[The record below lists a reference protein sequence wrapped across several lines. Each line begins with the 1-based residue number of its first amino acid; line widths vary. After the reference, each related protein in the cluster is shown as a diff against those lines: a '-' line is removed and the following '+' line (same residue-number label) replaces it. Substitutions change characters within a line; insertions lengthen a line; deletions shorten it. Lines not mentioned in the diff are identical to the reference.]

1 MTINTIEIENY
12 KGISKLKFS
21 PKKINIIVGKN
32 NTGKTSILEAINLL
46 FYNEEIQK
54 KTMASFFNIYS
65 KNRTITISATVNDKK
80 IKITIRE
87 PSETEVTNA
96 FAKKLIENFIEN
108 FQRNKKENIDK
119 IFIKELETVVIKNL
133 DDEFRN
139 VLTRNSLVLSNEK
152 GEDSVYHTLEFS
164 MFDKLQILMR
174 VITEQMERLLPTQ
187 EKTEQSKHL
196 RNAAERTIFSPSF
209 VSGFASS
216 AGRLNRKL
224 IQQSYNSNVIYI
236 RSIIDEINIS
246 FSRRRPEDSER
257 LHKIEKIAKEHNFIG
272 NLEKLDFDNVLFT
285 TPHGIRGHAFSFL
298 GDGFKSIIGLLWQ
311 LSSDKISN
319 SIILLD
325 ELENHMHPGFI
336 KELIKFIIDSSK
348 ELNVQFFI
356 TTHSSDV
363 LEIFLSEELNEIER
377 TYVKDE
383 LRILKMDKIK
393 DSMTIAECLNYDQS
407 RETKDKLLLDLRG
420 I

>member
-1 MTINTIEIENY
+1 MTIKIIEIENY
-12 KGISKLKFS
+12 KGISKLRFN
-21 PKKINIIVGKN
+21 PRKINILVGRN
-32 NTGKTSILEAINLL
+32 NTGKTSVLEAIQLL

-54 KTMASFFNIYS
+54 TTMSSFFNIYFED
-65 KNRTITISATVNDKK
+65 RTITISATVDSEK

-87 PSETEVTNA
+87 PTETEVVNA
-96 FAKKLIENFIEN
+96 FAKKLVESFIEN
-108 FQRNKKENIDK
+108 FQRISKDKIDK
-119 IFIKELETVVIKNL
+119 TFIKELETIVIKNL

-152 GEDSVYHTLEFS
+152 GEDSVYHTLEFF
-164 MFDKLQILMR
+164 MFDKLQILMKA
-174 VITEQMERLLPTQ
+174 ITEHMERLLPTQ
-187 EKTEQSKHL
+187 EKTEQSKYL
-196 RNAAERTIFSPSF
+196 RNVAERTIYSPR
-209 VSGFASS
+209 GL
-216 AGRLNRKL
+216 LNRKS
-224 IQQSYNSNVIYI
+224 IQTNYKSNVIYI
-236 RSIIDEINIS
+236 RSIIDEINLS

-272 NLEKLDFDNVLFT
+272 NLEKLDFDNVLFV

-319 SIILLD
+319 SVILLD
-325 ELENHMHPGFI
+325 EQENNMNPGFI
-336 KELIKFIIDSSK
+336 KELIKFIIGSSK
-348 ELNVQFFI
+348 ELNIQFFI

-363 LEIFLSEELNEIER
+363 LDIFLSEELDEIER
-377 TYVKDE
+377 AYVKDE

>member
-1 MTINTIEIENY
+1 MTIKIIEIENY
-12 KGISKLKFS
+12 KGISKLRFN
-21 PKKINIIVGKN
+21 PRKINILVGRN
-32 NTGKTSILEAINLL
+32 NTGKTSVLEAIQLL

-54 KTMASFFNIYS
+54 TTMSSFFNIYS
-65 KNRTITISATVNDKK
+65 KDRTITISATVDSEK

-87 PSETEVTNA
+87 PTETEVVNA
-96 FAKKLIENFIEN
+96 FAKKLVESFIEN
-108 FQRNKKENIDK
+108 FQRISKDKIDK
-119 IFIKELETVVIKNL
+119 TFIKELETIVIKNL

-152 GEDSVYHTLEFS
+152 GEDSVYHTLEFF
-164 MFDKLQILMR
+164 MFDKLQILMKA
-174 VITEQMERLLPTQ
+174 ITEHMERLLPTQ
-187 EKTEQSKHL
+187 EKTEQSKYL
-196 RNAAERTIFSPSF
+196 RNVAERTIYSPR
-209 VSGFASS
+209 GL
-216 AGRLNRKL
+216 LNRKS
-224 IQQSYNSNVIYI
+224 IQTNYKSNVIYI
-236 RSIIDEINIS
+236 RSIIDEINLS

-272 NLEKLDFDNVLFT
+272 NLEKLDFDNVLFV

-319 SIILLD
+319 SVILLD
-325 ELENHMHPGFI
+325 EPENHMHPGFI
-336 KELIKFIIDSSK
+336 KELIKFIIGSSK
-348 ELNVQFFI
+348 ELNIQFFI

-363 LEIFLSEELNEIER
+363 LDIFLSEELDEIER
-377 TYVKDE
+377 AYVKDE

>member
-1 MTINTIEIENY
+1 MTIKIIEIENY
-12 KGISKLKFS
+12 KGISKLRFN
-21 PKKINIIVGKN
+21 PRKINILVGRN
-32 NTGKTSILEAINLL
+32 NTGKTSVLEAIHLL

-54 KTMASFFNIYS
+54 TTMSSFFNIYFED
-65 KNRTITISATVNDKK
+65 RTITISATVDSEK

-87 PSETEVTNA
+87 PTETEVVNA
-96 FAKKLIENFIEN
+96 FAKKLVESFIEN
-108 FQRNKKENIDK
+108 FQRISKDKIDK
-119 IFIKELETVVIKNL
+119 TFIKELETIVIKNL

-152 GEDSVYHTLEFS
+152 GEDSVYHTLEFF
-164 MFDKLQILMR
+164 MFDKLQILMKA
-174 VITEQMERLLPTQ
+174 ITEHMERLLPTQ
-187 EKTEQSKHL
+187 EKTEQSKYL
-196 RNAAERTIFSPSF
+196 RNVAERTIYSPR
-209 VSGFASS
+209 GL
-216 AGRLNRKL
+216 LNRKS
-224 IQQSYNSNVIYI
+224 IQTNYKSNVIYI
-236 RSIIDEINIS
+236 RSIIDEINLS

-272 NLEKLDFDNVLFT
+272 NLEKLDFDNVLFV

-319 SIILLD
+319 SVILLD
-325 ELENHMHPGFI
+325 EPENHMHPGFI
-336 KELIKFIIDSSK
+336 KELIKFIIGSSK
-348 ELNVQFFI
+348 ELNIQFFI

-363 LEIFLSEELNEIER
+363 LDIFLSEELDEIER
-377 TYVKDE
+377 AYVKDE

-407 RETKDKLLLDLRG
+407 RETKDELLLDLRG

>member
-12 KGISKLKFS
+12 KGISKLKFN
-21 PKKINIIVGKN
+21 PRKINILVGRN
-32 NTGKTSILEAINLL
+32 NTGKTSVLEAIQLL

-54 KTMASFFNIYS
+54 TTMSSFFNIYS
-65 KNRTITISATVNDKK
+65 KDRTITISATVDSEK

-87 PSETEVTNA
+87 PTETEVVNA
-96 FAKKLIENFIEN
+96 FAKKLVESFIEN
-108 FQRNKKENIDK
+108 FQRISKDKIDK
-119 IFIKELETVVIKNL
+119 TFVKELETIVIKNL

-139 VLTRNSLVLSNEK
+139 ILTRNSLVLSNEK
-152 GEDSVYHTLEFS
+152 GEDSVYTTIEFS
-164 MFDKLQILMR
+164 MFDKLQILMKA
-174 VITEQMERLLPTQ
+174 ITEHMERLLPTQ
-187 EKTEQSKHL
+187 EKTELSKHL
-196 RNAAERTIFSPSF
+196 RNVAERTIYSPR
-209 VSGFASS
+209 GI
-216 AGRLNRKL
+216 LNRKS
-224 IQQSYNSNVIYI
+224 IQQSSNSNVIYI

-285 TPHGIRGHAFSFL
+285 TPHGIRAHAFSFL

-325 ELENHMHPGFI
+325 EPENHMHPGFI

-377 TYVKDE
+377 AYVKGE